1 MNMTDPFMLNGE
13 MIEIGGG
20 SFVSRAALADALIR
34 AGYLTPAGALPGKG
48 LLGGI
53 LSA

>member
-1 MNMTDPFMLNGE
+1 MSFTDPMMLNGD

-34 AGYLTPAGALPGKG
+34 AGYLTAAGTLPGKG

-53 LSA
+53 VSA